1 MTQSLVNWPLLVVIG
16 VVTVAVVALGIWG
29 IVAIA
34 RRARREHIDSAN
46 RGSSSSR
53 PR

>member
-1 MTQSLVNWPLLVVIG
+1 MTQSLVNWPLLVAIG

-29 IVAIA
+29 IAAIA
-34 RRARREHIDSAN
+34 RRARRERIDAAN
-46 RGSSSSR
+46 RGASSSR